1 DAPGMRRELFLRGTE
16 PGGGQALPDRS
27 VPQSEPSSNPD
38 GDAARPAPTPRAADS
53 NGRTTAEIGGI
64 DPGLIPLPPDA
75 RKIRPRP
82 GAEPTPVQK
91 RTFGA
96 KLKDLFG
103 LGSPASANATPT
115 PTPTPK
121 PKPKRED
128 TFQPDPRPTPRS
140 TPRPAPRAETM
151 IRPIAP
157 IAFSGVRAGALTT
170 PALTPRP
177 KPPPRPQVATRPRTV
192 TGRKQNEKGAVKTA
206 SGSQDA
212 KPDKD
217 KLDASAS
224 RSDEKKSAKKGEV
237 KTPDKPLEI
246 KRPEL
251 KQPQNNQN
259 KKTSNQVAKTIKLA
273 PTPKPSPKPSPKAS
287 PKPSPTVSPVTPAVA
302 NSVANSTPKGEG

>member
-1 DAPGMRRELFLRGTE
+1 M
-16 PGGGQALPDRS
+16 
-27 VPQSEPSSNPD
+27 
-38 GDAARPAPTPRAADS
+38 
-53 NGRTTAEIGGI
+53 
-64 DPGLIPLPPDA
+64 
-75 RKIRPRP
+75 
-82 GAEPTPVQK
+82 
-91 RTFGA
+91 
-96 KLKDLFG
+96 
-103 LGSPASANATPT
+103 
-115 PTPTPK
+115 
-121 PKPKRED
+121 
-128 TFQPDPRPTPRS
+128 
-140 TPRPAPRAETM
+140 
-151 IRPIAP
+151 
-157 IAFSGVRAGALTT
+157 
-170 PALTPRP
+170 
-177 KPPPRPQVATRPRTV
+177 

-302 NSVANSTPKGEG
+302 NSVANSTPKGEGTFTLEVCAVSGLLPVRGVCKTTVRKRFKLGSEPTKYCSAARHGGA